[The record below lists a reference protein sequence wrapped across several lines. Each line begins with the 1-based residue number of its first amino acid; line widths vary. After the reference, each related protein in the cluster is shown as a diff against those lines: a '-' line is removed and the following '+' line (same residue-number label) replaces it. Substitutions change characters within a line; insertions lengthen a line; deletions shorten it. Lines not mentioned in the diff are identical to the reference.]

1 MIRIL
6 LDTNI
11 IVYRESDNVYR
22 ENIGTL
28 YNLIDNN
35 PEMIKFIHPIIR
47 KELLQNI
54 YDEKRKQLLERL
66 KSYNMMENI
75 SKRFN
80 DNISAITSPLNKNE
94 NDKIDDVLLNEIF
107 NGNAEVLI
115 TEDKKIKQK
124 ALKLGIAN
132 KVQSIEEFI
141 YKNKVNKK
149 VNHNILDINKIKMKE
164 INLEDEFFD
173 DLKKNYPR
181 FEDWFKRKSEEEA
194 YCYVENGKLLALLF
208 LKNEEIGDD
217 DYSNIKPIMKQNRK
231 LKISTFK
238 VDVEKKKIGE
248 RFMKIIFDQARFSMV
263 DEIYVT
269 IFDNSEKKKA
279 LINYFEKF
287 GFEYFGLKDG
297 SELVYVRSMKKVF
310 NRDNPLA
317 SYPFINSNNDTYVIA
332 INPAYHTYLLP
343 DSKLKTEVYANK
355 NVSVEYAI
363 KKYYISRAGWLEKP
377 KIGDNIVFYRTK
389 QEPIPA
395 KYSSVITTLG
405 LVTNIIVPNNVE
417 HLCQLVRNKT
427 VYNEQ
432 QLRSS
437 YNSNTYIIE
446 FAYITTLENKLNY
459 DICMKNDILDEAPRA
474 VKKISNEQFKKIL
487 EMGEVDT
494 SLII

>member
-11 IVYRESDNVYR
+11 IVYRESDNVYK

-35 PEMIKFIHPIIR
+35 PEMIKFIHPIIK

-54 YDEKRKQLLERL
+54 YDDKRKQLLERL
-66 KSYNMMENI
+66 KSYNMMENVSRRI
-75 SKRFN
+75 N
-80 DNISAITSPLNKNE
+80 DNLSVITSPLNKNE
-94 NDKIDDVLLNEIF
+94 NDKIDDIILNEIY
-107 NGNAEVLI
+107 NGNIDILI
-115 TEDKKIKQK
+115 TEDKKIKYK
-124 ALKLGIAN
+124 SLKLGIAN

-141 YKNKVNKK
+141 YINKEIKK
-149 VNHNILDINKIKMKE
+149 VNHDILDINKIKMKQ
-164 INLEDEFFD
+164 INIEDSFFD
-173 DLKKNYPR
+173 DLKKNYPG
-181 FEDWFKRKSEEEA
+181 FEDWFKRKGEEDA
-194 YCYVENGKLLALLF
+194 YYYGENGKLLALLF

-217 DYSNIKPIMKQNRK
+217 DYSNIRPMMKNNRK

-238 VDVEKKKIGE
+238 VDVQKKKIGE

-269 IFDNSEKKKA
+269 IFDNDEKKKA

-287 GFEYFGLKDG
+287 GFKYFGLKDG
-297 SELVYVRSMKKVF
+297 SELVYVRNMKKNF
-310 NRDNPLA
+310 NQDNPLS
-317 SYPFINSNNDTYVIA
+317 SYPYINSNNDSFVIA
-332 INPAYHTYLLP
+332 INPSYHTYLLP
-343 DSKLKTEVYANK
+343 DSKLKNEAYANK

-363 KKYYISRAGWLEKP
+363 KKYYVSRAGWLEKP
-377 KIGDNIVFYRTK
+377 KIGDNILFYRTK
-389 QEPIPA
+389 HDPIPA

-405 LVTNIIVPNNVE
+405 LVTNIIVPDNAE
-417 HLCQLVRNKT
+417 QLCQLVKNKT
-427 VYNEQ
+427 VYNDQE
-432 QLRSS
+432 LLSI

-459 DICMKNDILDEAPRA
+459 DICLKNGILDEAPRS

-487 EMGEVDT
+487 EMGEVDS

>member
-22 ENIGTL
+22 ENIGIL

-75 SKRFN
+75 SKGIN
-80 DNISAITSPLNKNE
+80 DNISEITSPLNKNE
-94 NDKIDDVLLNEIF
+94 NDKIDDILLNEIF
-107 NGNAEVLI
+107 NENAEILI

-124 ALKLGIAN
+124 ALKLGIGN

-141 YKNKVNKK
+141 YKNKANKK
-149 VNHNILDINKIKMKE
+149 VNHDILDINKIKMKE

-173 DLKKNYPR
+173 DLKNNYPG
-181 FEDWFKRKSEEEA
+181 FENWFKRKGEEEA
-194 YCYVENGKLLALLF
+194 YCYEENGKLLALLF

-217 DYSNIKPIMKQNRK
+217 DYSNIKPIMKRNRK

-238 VDVEKKKIGE
+238 VDVQKKKIGE

-287 GFEYFGLKDG
+287 GFKYFGLKDG
-297 SELVYVRSMKKVF
+297 SELVYIRNMKKVF
-310 NRDNPLA
+310 NCDSPLT
-317 SYPFINSNNDTYVIA
+317 SYPFINSNNDTFVIA

-417 HLCQLVRNKT
+417 HLCQLVKNKT

-437 YNSNTYIIE
+437 YNNNTYIIE

-487 EMGEVDT
+487 EMGAVDT